1 MMDYSVDGNSSQ
13 SEFLISNQ
21 NENDQKNSLLNRLN
35 SSIIF
40 HFLCTDCATTP
51 IIEFKTK

>member
-40 HFLCTDCATTP
+40 HFLCPDCATTP
-51 IIEFKTK
+51 IIEFKKK